1 MPKVTLSEEDFTEGE
16 IDIRK
21 VLSVAG
27 FVSSL
32 SEGKRAVEQGGV
44 SVNGE
49 KVTDPFAK
57 FTKADFE
64 SEFVLKKGKKKF
76 AKVEA

>member
-1 MPKVTLSEEDFTEGE
+1 MRLQKYLASCG
-16 IDIRK
+16 
-21 VLSVAG
+21 VA
-27 FVSSL
+27 S
-32 SEGKRAVEQGGV
+32 RRNAEQMILDGRV

-76 AKVEA
+76 DIRRIYKL